1 MKPGST
7 EAINALISASET
19 DDAIGTIVRIHLIV
33 EEIITRYLEACV
45 SGELKEF
52 VKQPREFTPKLHL
65 AAAFGMPVPIVRVA
79 HRLNVI
85 RNKLAH
91 RLSDLDSGDLKQLEI
106 AVNRLSEVDPSFLP
120 LEKRYIELPK
130 KSPGVRRAYGSDE
143 HVNLIIASVA
153 FYFIA
158 SQWLKASTQNT

>member
-19 DDAIGTIVRIHLIV
+19 DDAIGTIVRMHLLI
-33 EEIITRYLEACV
+33 EEIITRYLEV
-45 SGELKEF
+45 RVTGELKEF
-52 VKQPREFTPKLHL
+52 IKQPREFAPKLHL
-65 AAAFGMPVPIVRVA
+65 AAAFGMPIPLVRAA

-91 RLSDLDSGDLKQLEI
+91 RLSDLDQGDLKQLEI
-106 AVNRLSEVDPSFLP
+106 AVNRLSEIDSSFLP
-120 LEKRYIELPK
+120 LEKRYLELPA

-153 FYFIA
+153 FYITA
-158 SQWLKASTQNT
+158 SQWLTASFPSA